1 MVLALSLLRF
11 TTLEFTDGGNPL
23 KLHAKR
29 GRNQQGLCFV
39 STDALDPSAAACEL
53 RCDSNSIY
61 SDLRGSMKVP
71 EGIVILDSRIYDMLH
86 CSDEDEVTIT
96 LLSDKIPI
104 CTEINLDI
112 ISQRDLHTHT
122 VAQAISKRI
131 DDFQEHFEGLILQKG
146 QEFTISDL
154 GITFVVRS
162 LSPTDPVTNGARII
176 WKNLLKIHLGALESH
191 ATNLCIIAEISA
203 ATQISD
209 VQIWGDVNVDTTV
222 SRHKAIL
229 QALETIENKFNAYG
243 NEAQFA
249 GFVFSDEVLPFITY
263 DSQTGEES
271 ETTALHSSSLI
282 EAFRKWFDTSLEDFS
297 NRPSNP
303 GAALKHGIEQ
313 AQSLNESNSLSTT
326 IVFFS
331 SGIYSAGQNPVKVT
345 RMNLGDRP
353 IRILCISVGQDS
365 ATDIMEAISKEGKGK
380 SIHMTSEDR
389 MDSIVDAINDLMIS
403 TG

>member
-1 MVLALSLLRF
+1 MDLTPLPLRF
-11 TTLEFTDGGNPL
+11 TTPVSIDGGISL
-23 KLHAKR
+23 RLRAKR

-39 STDALDPSAAACEL
+39 STDTFDSSSSTCEL
-53 RCDSNSIY
+53 SCGSESIY
-61 SDLRGSMKVP
+61 SDIRESAKVP
-71 EGIVILDSRIYDMLH
+71 EGIIVLDARVFDMLK
-86 CSDEDEVTIT
+86 CNDEVTIT
-96 LLSDKIPI
+96 LLSDKIPT

-191 ATNLCIIAEISA
+191 ATNLCIIAEVSA

-209 VQIWGDVNVDTTV
+209 VQIWGDVNVDRTV

-229 QALETIENKFNAYG
+229 QALERIENKFNAYG

-249 GFVFSDEVLPFITY
+249 GIVFSDAVFPFITY

-282 EAFRKWFDTSLEDFS
+282 EAFRKWFDTSLDDFS

-365 ATDIMEAISKEGKGK
+365 ATDIMEAIAKEGNGK
-380 SIHMTSEDR
+380 SIHMTSEDS
-389 MDSIVDAINDLMIS
+389 MDSIVNAINEMMTS
-403 TG
+403 TE

>member
-1 MVLALSLLRF
+1 MDLAQLLLRF
-11 TTLEFTDGGNPL
+11 TTPVSTDGGISL
-23 KLHAKR
+23 KLRAKR
-29 GRNQQGLCFV
+29 GRNQQGLSFV
-39 STDALDPSAAACEL
+39 STHTFDSSSSTCEIS
-53 RCDSNSIY
+53 CNSKSIY
-61 SDLRGSMKVP
+61 SDIRESAKIP
-71 EGIVILDSRIYDMLH
+71 EGIIILDARVFDMLQ
-86 CSDEDEVTIT
+86 CNDEVTIT
-96 LLSDKIPI
+96 LLSDKIPT

-112 ISQRDLHTHT
+112 TSQRDLHTHT

-162 LSPTDPVTNGARII
+162 LSPTDPVSNGARII

-191 ATNLCIIAEISA
+191 ATNLCIIAEVSA

-249 GFVFSDEVLPFITY
+249 GIVFSDEVLPFITY

-282 EAFRKWFDTSLEDFS
+282 EAFRKWFDTSLDDFS

-303 GAALKHGIEQ
+303 GAALKHGMEQ
-313 AQSLNESNSLSTT
+313 AQSLNESNGLSTT

-365 ATDIMEAISKEGKGK
+365 ATDIMEAIAKEGKGK

-389 MDSIVDAINDLMIS
+389 MDSIVKAINEMMTS
-403 TG
+403 TE